1 MQCVLS
7 SSTLLG
13 TSDLDVNPT
22 FNVVIAYEDF
32 DTGKHAKKTYDFLVE
47 SLGRECRFTN
57 QMWKFERPEHPQ
69 APEMAAKD
77 AVMADII
84 IISCHGGDELPEF
97 VQAWIESWVAEKDSA
112 HALVALLHCPHEDF
126 LKTRQIRAYLADVA
140 EKAGMEFFAQPD
152 DWPSRGSG
160 EPTSTF
166 RRDSDLNGKSFSTL
180 AARPAAGP
188 QFPKLGSQRDRAG

>member
-57 QMWKFERPEHPQ
+57 QMWKFDVLSIPKLR
-69 APEMAAKD
+69 EMAAKD

-112 HALVALLHCPHEDF
+112 HALVALFDCPHEDF

-180 AARPAAGP
+180 AGVLQQDRS
-188 QFPKLGSQRDRAG
+188 FPNWGVSE